1 MGEPDNEQKIDD
13 DIMLV
18 KYESLFF
25 IYLII

>member
-25 IYLII
+25 MYLII